1 MEKPFVEKEMATKVC
16 SHCGRELPVSEF
28 NKRNASS
35 DGLQQ
40 WCRDCMRNAHVESN
54 SRRRAS
60 LSSSSH
66 DDASNPLASF
76 KPRELIEELRRR
88 GYKGKLMYT
97 HEIML

>member
-1 MEKPFVEKEMATKVC
+1 MEKPFVEKEEATKVC
-16 SHCGRELPVSEF
+16 SHCGRELRVSEF
-28 NKRNASS
+28 NKRSASS
-35 DGLQQ
+35 DGLQK
-40 WCRDCMRNAHVESN
+40 WCRDCMRKSYNESY

-60 LSSSSH
+60 STLSH

>member
-16 SHCGRELPVSEF
+16 RNCGRELPVSEF
-28 NKRNASS
+28 NKRSASA
-35 DGLQQ
+35 DGLQF
-40 WCRDCMRNAHVESN
+40 WCRDCMHKSYNESH
-54 SRRRAS
+54 SRRRA